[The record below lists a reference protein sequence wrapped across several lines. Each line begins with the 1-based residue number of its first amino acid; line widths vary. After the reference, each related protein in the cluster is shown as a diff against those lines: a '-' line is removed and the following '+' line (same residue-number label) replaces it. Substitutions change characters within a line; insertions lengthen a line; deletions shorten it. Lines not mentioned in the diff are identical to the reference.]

1 MRRFYYS
8 SDDLDNLEQIEHELE
23 SGGIA
28 RPQIYLLSNDDVGLE
43 NHDVNRVASFLK
55 TDVVHLGEIG
65 AVLGL
70 AIAAL
75 ILLVAH
81 YSGIA
86 AEVSWVPFIFLAII
100 GFGFATW
107 EAGFIGLHSP
117 NVHFARFEKAL
128 AKGRHVLFVET
139 DPADEKSLKKI
150 VKSHPELE
158 RAGIEVTHTG
168 ALMALLR
175 NWEKFRN
182 WALIFQGRPN
192 RQQ

>member
-1 MRRFYYS
+1 MQFRKQDAVFAPGR
-8 SDDLDNLEQIEHELE
+8 
-23 SGGIA
+23 
-28 RPQIYLLSNDDVGLE
+28 LSCECL
-43 NHDVNRVASFLK
+43 S
-55 TDVVHLGEIG
+55 
-65 AVLGL
+65 
-70 AIAAL
+70 
-75 ILLVAH
+75 
-81 YSGIA
+81 
-86 AEVSWVPFIFLAII
+86 
-100 GFGFATW
+100 
-107 EAGFIGLHSP
+107 
-117 NVHFARFEKAL
+117 FAR
-128 AKGRHVLFVET
+128 VVET